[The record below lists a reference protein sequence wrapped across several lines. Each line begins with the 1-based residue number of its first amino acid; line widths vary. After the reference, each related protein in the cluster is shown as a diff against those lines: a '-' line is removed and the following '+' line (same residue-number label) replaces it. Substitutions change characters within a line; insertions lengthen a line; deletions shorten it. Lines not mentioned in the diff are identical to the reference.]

1 MEANVW
7 SDPEV
12 LRRLKEDY
20 VVVALYVDEKKDL
33 PEEDWYISAY
43 DGKVKKSIGKQNLDF
58 MIQRLNANAQP
69 YYTLI
74 GPDEELL
81 TPPQGYD
88 LNVQNFVRF
97 LDKGKD
103 RYQALLRAEQ
113 AELK

>member
-20 VVVALYVDEKKDL
+20 VVVAMYVDEKTEL
-33 PEEDWYISAY
+33 PKEQWYISAY
-43 DGKVKKSIGKQNLDF
+43 DQKVKKSIGKQNLDF

-81 TPPQGYD
+81 TQPQAYD
-88 LNVQNFVRF
+88 LNIQNFVKF
-97 LDKGKD
+97 LDEGKE
-103 RYQALLRAEQ
+103 RYKAASPTALKE
-113 AELK
+113 